1 VRVTRTLLLRKE
13 ILTDLSASE
22 LEAVAGAGEVPTLRA
37 CFEIGSMPLYS
48 CLFVCT
54 EA

>member
-1 VRVTRTLLLRKE
+1 VRETRTLRLRKE

-22 LEAVAGAGEVPTLRA
+22 LEAVAAAAETPTRPA
-37 CFEIGSMPLYS
+37 CFAIGSMPLYT
-48 CLFVCT
+48 CLFKCT